1 MEKALVN
8 EYTPKK
14 ETIPD
19 KIESRIIKKSH
30 VNSIK
35 ERENI
40 IKIVTLM
47 IVR

>member
-14 ETIPD
+14 ETITD
-19 KIESRIIKKSH
+19 KIERIIKKSH

-40 IKIVTLM
+40 IKIVTL
-47 IVR
+47 